1 MIKDFDRSMWRLL
14 ADNLA
19 HRANKVAAVD
29 AGRSATYAELAAQ
42 AGRVCDWLRDR
53 GIVPGDRVIVHLRK
67 GIDEVAAMLGAWKAG
82 AVVSMSTATGPRSNW
97 LMWRATAGQGP

>member
-42 AGRVCDWLRDR
+42 AGRVCDWP
-53 GIVPGDRVIVHLRK
+53 VSYTHLRAH
-67 GIDEVAAMLGAWKAG
+67 E
-82 AVVSMSTATGPRSNW
+82 T
-97 LMWRATAGQGP
+97 